1 MTSGDSQENKMIP
14 KKTKIFIAGHKGMVG
29 SAIWRNLESKGYTN
43 LIGETREKLDLRNQ
57 QAVLAYFK
65 KEQPIIVIDSAA
77 KVGGILANNGFQY
90 DFLIENL
97 QIQNNL
103 IDSSHQLGV
112 EKFIF
117 LGSSCIYP
125 KFAPQPIK
133 EEFILTSTLEP
144 TNKGYAIAKI
154 AGVMACEAIRKQF
167 NKNFLS
173 LMPTNL
179 YGSFDN
185 FDLKSSH
192 VLPAMIRKFHEAKIN
207 DNAEVILWG
216 SGTPMREFLFVD
228 DLAEAVSHAIEHNLQ
243 EYLYNIGT
251 GKDVTIKELAE
262 TIQKVIGHKGNIIW
276 DKTKPDGAP
285 RKLLDVSKIKE
296 TGWQYSTELE
306 NGIKMTYQWYLDN
319 LDTIKKITLRNKD

>member
-1 MTSGDSQENKMIP
+1 VVVEKNNNKVIP
-14 KKTKIFIAGHKGMVG
+14 KKTKIYIAGHRGMVG

-57 QAVLAYFK
+57 VEVLAYLK
-65 KEQPIIVIDSAA
+65 KEQPKIVVNAA
-77 KVGGILANNGFQY
+77 GKVGGILANSSFQY
-90 DFLIENL
+90 DFLLENL

-125 KFAPQPIK
+125 KIASQPIK
-133 EEFILTSTLEP
+133 EEYLLTSTLEP

-154 AGVMACEAIRKQF
+154 AGVIACETIRNQF
-167 NKNFLS
+167 NKDYLC

-179 YGSFDN
+179 YGYFDN
-185 FDLKSSH
+185 FDLESSH
-192 VLPAMIRKFHEAKIN
+192 VFPAMIRKFHEAKIN
-207 DNAEVILWG
+207 NHSDVTLWG

-276 DKTKPDGAP
+276 DKTKPDGTP

-319 LDTIKKITLRNKD
+319 LDTIRKIK